1 MEPAADLAL
10 RGDYSW
16 GILVGPS
23 EATSHIGATRSRVE
37 QRSHIREIVF
47 GTQDG
52 LLTSLGLVSGVS
64 GATTGRISVLIA
76 GFAGGVAGM
85 LAMGAGAYI
94 AAKSQSDVQQAE
106 LRHEE
111 SELQR
116 HPGREMEELV
126 ELTTNDGLD
135 EADART
141 VARAIAKN
149 PKAML
154 TAMAEKEMGIA
165 VAGGRPFQD
174 GVVIALAF
182 LLGASIP
189 ILPWIAGPVY
199 AIATIGPFTPSPA
212 LVMSVVATAV
222 ALFLIGV
229 GKGRLAG
236 GHLVRSGLEIAAIGL
251 GCAVIA
257 YLLGTVV
264 PDALGLHPL
273 SAG

>member
-1 MEPAADLAL
+1 MSRPPDAH
-10 RGDYSW
+10 YS
-16 GILVGPS
+16 VGAVVEPS
-23 EATSHIGATRSRVE
+23 EATSHIGVTRLRVE
-37 QRSHIREIVF
+37 QRSHVREIVF

-94 AAKSQSDVQQAE
+94 AAKSQSDVQQEE
-106 LRHEE
+106 LRHEKFELE
-111 SELQR
+111 S

-126 ELTTNDGLD
+126 ELFTKDGLD
-135 EADART
+135 DTDART
-141 VARAIAKN
+141 VARVIARN

-165 VAGGRPFQD
+165 VAGGRPFLD

-182 LLGASIP
+182 VLGAAIP
-189 ILPWIAGPVY
+189 ILPWIAAPVT
-199 AIATIGPFTPSPA
+199 ALGVIGPFTPSLA
-212 LVMSVVATAV
+212 LVMSVAATAV
-222 ALFLIGV
+222 ALFLIGL

-236 GHLVRSGLEIAAIGL
+236 GHAIRSGVEIAAIGL
-251 GCAVIA
+251 GCALIA
-257 YLLGTVV
+257 FLLGTVV
-264 PDALGLHPL
+264 PDAFGLHPL
-273 SAG
+273 STG

>member
-1 MEPAADLAL
+1 MAE
-10 RGDYSW
+10 R
-16 GILVGPS
+16 S
-23 EATSHIGATRSRVE
+23 EATLHIDSTRSRVE
-37 QRSHIREIVF
+37 RRSHIREIVF

-94 AAKSQSDVQQAE
+94 AAKSQSDVQQEE

-111 SELQR
+111 SELEN
-116 HPGREMEELV
+116 HPEREMEELV
-126 ELTTNDGLD
+126 ELFTKDGLED
-135 EADART
+135 PDARM
-141 VARAIAKN
+141 VARVIAKH
-149 PKAML
+149 PEAML
-154 TAMAEKEMGIA
+154 AAMAEKELGIA
-165 VAGGRPFQD
+165 AAGGRPFLD

-182 LLGASIP
+182 LLGATIP
-189 ILPWIAGPVY
+189 IVPWIAAPVSTIW
-199 AIATIGPFTPSPA
+199 AIGPFTPSPA
-212 LVMSVVATAV
+212 LVISVAATA
-222 ALFLIGV
+222 AGLFLIGA

-236 GHLVRSGLEIAAIGL
+236 GHAIQSGVQIAAIGL
-251 GCAVIA
+251 GCALIA
-257 YLLGTVV
+257 FLLGTVV

>member
-1 MEPAADLAL
+1 
-10 RGDYSW
+10 
-16 GILVGPS
+16 LVQRS
-23 EATSHIGATRSRVE
+23 EATSHIGITRLRVE
-37 QRSHIREIVF
+37 QRSHIRELVF

-64 GATTGRISVLIA
+64 GATTGRLSVLIA

-94 AAKSQSDVQQAE
+94 AAKSQGDVQQEE

-111 SELQR
+111 SELVS

-126 ELTTNDGLD
+126 ELFTKDGLD
-135 EADART
+135 ETDART
-141 VARAIAKN
+141 VARVIAKN

-165 VAGGRPFQD
+165 IEGGRPFLD

-182 LLGASIP
+182 LLGAAIP
-189 ILPWIAGPVY
+189 ILPWIAGSVNPLGVF
-199 AIATIGPFTPSPA
+199 GPFTPSPA
-212 LVMSVVATAV
+212 LVMSVAATAV

-236 GHLVRSGLEIAAIGL
+236 GHSIRSGAEIAAIGL
-251 GCAVIA
+251 GCALIA
-257 YLLGTVV
+257 FLLGTVV